1 MDISIYFEAVDLSDF
16 QNSFA
21 GDNPRKMGNA
31 AHIYS
36 TGTTFPD
43 LEGAIDIALIGVK
56 EDRLAQDNKGC
67 AEAPDQIRQHFYRL
81 FHGNYN
87 VRIADLGNIKPGFT
101 VEDTFFALRDVVVAL
116 LQSNIIPV
124 IIGGSQDLTFANY
137 LAYES
142 IGKIIN
148 IVSVDNSFDIG
159 KNKEAFN
166 SAAFLN
172 RIITHQ
178 PNILFNYTNIGHQ
191 TYMVD
196 FEAIE
201 LMKNLYF
208 DIYRLGMVQADTEE
222 VEPMVR
228 NADMISVDIS
238 SVRQSDAPGNGNA
251 SPNGFYGEEL
261 CRIMRYAGMSDKM
274 TSLGI
279 YEVNP
284 HFDRNHQT
292 SALAAQLIWH
302 FIDGYY
308 NRKHDFPIKE
318 KKEYVKYRVA
328 IKELNDEIVFYKSK
342 KSDRWWVEVPCPT
355 RLLTKYER
363 HYLMPCSYNDY
374 KTACNEDVPDRWWQ
388 AYQKLM

>member
-1 MDISIYFEAVDLSDF
+1 MDISIYFEAVDLSEF
-16 QNSFA
+16 RISFDS
-21 GDNPRKMGNA
+21 DNPRKMGNA
-31 AHIYS
+31 MTIYE
-36 TGTTFPD
+36 TGKAFPD
-43 LEGAIDIALIGVK
+43 LDGNIDIALIGVK
-56 EDRLAQDNKGC
+56 EDRLAQNNTGC
-67 AEAPDQIRQHFYRL
+67 AKAPDEIRQSFYTL
-81 FHGNYN
+81 FQGNYT

-101 VEDTFFALRDVVVAL
+101 VEDTFFALRDVAASL
-116 LQSNIIPV
+116 MSSNIVPV

-148 IVSVDNSFDIG
+148 IVSIDNSFDLG
-159 KNKEAFN
+159 KNKETFN

-178 PNILFNYTNIGHQ
+178 PNILFNYTNIGYQ

-196 FEAIE
+196 YEVLE

-208 DIYRLGMVQADTEE
+208 DAYRLGMVQADTED

-228 NADMISVDIS
+228 NADMISVDIGC
-238 SVRQSDAPGNGNA
+238 VRQSDAPGNGNA

-284 HFDRNHQT
+284 VHDHHNQT
-292 SALAAQLIWH
+292 SSLAAQLIWH
-302 FIDGYY
+302 FIDGFY
-308 NRKHDFPIKE
+308 NRKHDFPIKD

-363 HYLMPCSYNDY
+363 LYLMPCSYKDY
-374 KTACNEDVPDRWWQ
+374 KTACNEDIPDRWWQ